1 MGRAHNQVPSHKLGV
16 GPPILRSPPLALI
29 LWRPSALP
37 PACPQGAAESS
48 RTFKAGWTSEEA
60 GSKSFAELR
69 PTQDIFET
77 SLYKSAAF
85 LSAHSPHF
93 VLFHSRYHHYLTLFI
108 YGLSPH
114 GQEQKLQGSRGV
126 FCPVQGPGTQN
137 SAWYIMGTCICW
149 LSKSCKGS
157 LSILQ
162 AGTR

>member
-37 PACPQGAAESS
+37 PACPRGAAESS
-48 RTFKAGWTSEEA
+48 RTFKTGWTSEEA
-60 GSKSFAELR
+60 GFKSFAELR

-108 YGLSPH
+108 YGLSLFFSPSFPLSLLSFIPSIH
-114 GQEQKLQGSRGV
+114 LFFLLFLLLSFSPNFFEMKL
-126 FCPVQGPGTQN
+126 
-137 SAWYIMGTCICW
+137 
-149 LSKSCKGS
+149 L
-157 LSILQ
+157 
-162 AGTR
+162 